1 VAIVFVVLG
10 VPPVPDVMA
19 LTLLTLHDPVDAAR
33 RTVLAIV
40 VEAMSHLS
48 LHTLA
53 VMLVNVTAGIAT
65 TPFLVKV
72 GT

>member
-1 VAIVFVVLG
+1 VAVVFVVLG

-19 LTLLTLHDPVDAAR
+19 LTLLTLHDPVDAAW

-48 LHTLA
+48 LHALA